1 MRKVASKALGLLL
14 TLCMLLGLLPAA
26 ALAANP
32 SGDISGH
39 WAQTQLQSFVD
50 DGYLFGYPDGTYRP
64 NGKTTRA
71 EFSAMLNRVA
81 GLTNERADMQRFVDV
96 SANRWYYADLAK
108 GLAAGYLAGTST
120 TTMEPNAN
128 VTREQAFSMLAR
140 LLNRTNGDTA
150 VLSRFADGGNV
161 SSYARSCVAALVSAG
176 IVSGYPNGTL
186 LPQGTLTRAE
196 AVTILNLCKDLLQGE
211 EPTPGPALK
220 DGVYTGVG
228 TGYGGELTVT
238 VTVSGGWIT
247 AIEIGENK
255 ETEIY
260 LNSAKSVIDQIL
272 ANQGTDGVDAVSGA
286 TYSSYG
292 IINAVKDALK
302 DAQEQAAATI
312 EVADWKEFTTALAA
326 AREGDTIKLTA
337 DIANAG
343 DAFEGALADAV
354 SSATLGMATINKAI
368 TIDGNGKTIS
378 AGQNTTFCFN
388 VTGSGIVVQDLTIEG
403 ASYGA
408 RMGGGMYVAGNG
420 ASIELNNVTFK
431 NCASY
436 KATMAGNGGGAIYA
450 KGDVTVTAENCT
462 FDGNTV
468 VNDGFGGAIL
478 AQQASVVLTNCTF
491 TNNSA
496 KYGGAI
502 AANSTANL
510 TVTGCTFERNDATY
524 GGDDI
529 YIVEGKTNFGRYQG
543 SSDVSF
549 VLSGN
554 TYDADGADWTDYAV
568 ILGRFYEAGTEPNE
582 KVLPTGHDL
591 TFTSIERT
599 ELKSESEQAYR
610 YVLMNIPYADF
621 YAGEVKN
628 DVAVDAVSSATK
640 AKTMSGSLV
649 AGSYHVNADGSDITG
664 ITYPVAVPADADL
677 SAYTQITDADSFDIT
692 VTNRGQTTTT
702 TYAGKDALFGKPS
715 YSYYVLAEAPVN
727 YKILSV
733 GEDGTLSF
741 SKAQGVVTKVSDVTA
756 SFLTE
761 SSYGDFQLNLVGFH
775 AVSDDTIYGVIL
787 TTDDG
792 TGYGLRHLENVW
804 LKTELAWSTGFTT
817 AVHGSPMSFAHYV
830 SMMGKTI
837 TSVTYMTSSGI
848 YEIPVDVYVP
858 VKFEND
864 LAVEDTD
871 VTAKTTA
878 VSMTLPEAFEPALA
892 VLDAAGK
899 DVTET
904 YGFALNSGKLTWKTE
919 PLPAVYTVK
928 LSDAQ
933 GVYLAVSATCTLSS
947 SVIPAVYDADTRSL
961 VAANGSSDEALA
973 NYLSALDEITVNG
986 VSNKVEKPGFHGS
999 TISYTP
1005 VINSD
1010 GTIALDGGM
1019 FTGMAA
1025 GKQYTVVATAT
1036 AYTEP
1041 LTFTVTIPET
1051 LYGTATL
1058 TFAEFYSGD
1067 VSSTDGYG
1075 VDGVSTATVTKS
1087 NSFNGAMDTNF
1098 TEDMTE
1104 GYNIYGVKHVN
1115 VAVSAND
1122 YDAFAALDNDFAY
1135 TGVTAPRQ
1143 YKTVQAVVDGK
1154 AVYSATQ
1161 FNTVATVSDATAT
1174 LKTGST
1180 WGDYEIDV
1188 VETST
1193 AYIRNNR
1200 TDAGWAINA
1209 NIQGIILETEDGLK
1223 VGMEY
1228 LQSIWVQPWE
1238 VSFNVSADSVQNAHI
1253 AKWDNLAELSK
1264 LVGQKVISITYIMPD
1279 GVYVYTFDGIYIKP
1293 VYGGENTIQA
1303 SFAEDSAEV
1312 AIAGVPEALE
1322 DVTVTISYG
1331 SGRQSNTV
1339 ASAAAIVDGKV
1350 TMTEAY
1356 DSTQTYT
1363 VKVSSSNYAD
1373 IVVSLSMTVQQRAQL
1388 EALVTQAAALF
1399 ESNEAAKN
1407 DSGLNEHY
1415 EEALTLLADANATAS
1430 EAAELISELTG
1441 HLSVYVT
1448 L

>member
-1 MRKVASKALGLLL
+1 MNMQKVASKALGVLLV
-14 TLCMLLGLLPAA
+14 LCMLLGLLPAA
-26 ALAANP
+26 AMAADAP
-32 SGDISGH
+32 SDISGH
-39 WAQTQLQSFVD
+39 WAQSQLQSFVD
-50 DGYLFGYPDGTYRP
+50 AGYLKGYEDGTYRP
-64 NGKTTRA
+64 NNQVTRA
-71 EFSAMLNRVA
+71 EFSALLNRVA
-81 GLTNERADMQRFVDV
+81 GLKQESADIQRFVDV
-96 SANRWYYADLAK
+96 SANQWYYADLAK
-108 GLAAGYLAGTST
+108 GLAAGYIAGTT
-120 TTMEPNAN
+120 PTTMEPNAN
-128 VTREQAFSMLAR
+128 ATREQAFTMLAR
-140 LLNRTNGDTA
+140 LLNMTNGDTA
-150 VLSRFADGGNV
+150 VLSRFADGGSV
-161 SSYARSCVAALVSAG
+161 SGYARGCVAALTSAG
-176 IVSGYPNGTL
+176 IVNGYPNATL
-186 LPQGTLTRAE
+186 LPQGALTRAE
-196 AVTILNLCKDLLQGE
+196 AVMILSACEDILQGK
-211 EPTPGPALK
+211 TPDVKPGAALK

-228 TGYGGELTVT
+228 TGYGGDLTVT
-238 VTVSGGWIT
+238 VTVSGGRIT

-260 LNSAKSVIDQIL
+260 LNSARSVIDQIL

-302 DAQEQAAATI
+302 DAEEQAAATI

-326 AREGDTIKLTA
+326 ARDGDTIKLTA

-462 FDGNTV
+462 FDGNAV
-468 VNDGFGGAIL
+468 VNEGFGGAIL
-478 AQQASVVLTNCTF
+478 AQQASVVLSNCIF

-554 TYDADGADWTDYAV
+554 TYDVDGADWTDYAV

-817 AVHGSPMSFAHYV
+817 AVHGSPTSFAHYV

-864 LAVEDTD
+864 LAVEDAD

-878 VSMTLPEAFEPALA
+878 VSVTLPEAFEPALA
-892 VLDAAGK
+892 VLDATGK

-947 SVIPAVYDADTRSL
+947 SVIPAAYDADTRSL
-961 VAANGSSDEALA
+961 VAANGSSDEEFA
-973 NYLSALDEITVNG
+973 NYLSALKEITVNG
-986 VSNKVEKPGFHGS
+986 ISNKVEVAGHHGT
-999 TISYTP
+999 TITYTP

-1051 LYGTATL
+1051 LYGTAAL
-1058 TFAEFYSGD
+1058 RFAEFYSGD

-1075 VDGVSTATVTKS
+1075 VDG
-1087 NSFNGAMDTNF
+1087 
-1098 TEDMTE
+1098 
-1104 GYNIYGVKHVN
+1104 
-1115 VAVSAND
+1115 
-1122 YDAFAALDNDFAY
+1122 
-1135 TGVTAPRQ
+1135 
-1143 YKTVQAVVDGK
+1143 
-1154 AVYSATQ
+1154 
-1161 FNTVATVSDATAT
+1161 
-1174 LKTGST
+1174 
-1180 WGDYEIDV
+1180 
-1188 VETST
+1188 
-1193 AYIRNNR
+1193 
-1200 TDAGWAINA
+1200 
-1209 NIQGIILETEDGLK
+1209 
-1223 VGMEY
+1223 
-1228 LQSIWVQPWE
+1228 
-1238 VSFNVSADSVQNAHI
+1238 
-1253 AKWDNLAELSK
+1253 
-1264 LVGQKVISITYIMPD
+1264 
-1279 GVYVYTFDGIYIKP
+1279 IYIKP
-1293 VYGGENTIQA
+1293 VY
-1303 SFAEDSAEV
+1303 
-1312 AIAGVPEALE
+1312 
-1322 DVTVTISYG
+1322 
-1331 SGRQSNTV
+1331 
-1339 ASAAAIVDGKV
+1339 
-1350 TMTEAY
+1350 
-1356 DSTQTYT
+1356 
-1363 VKVSSSNYAD
+1363 
-1373 IVVSLSMTVQQRAQL
+1373 
-1388 EALVTQAAALF
+1388 
-1399 ESNEAAKN
+1399 
-1407 DSGLNEHY
+1407 
-1415 EEALTLLADANATAS
+1415 
-1430 EAAELISELTG
+1430 
-1441 HLSVYVT
+1441 VT